1 MRRTKTDITQKRFDY
16 LCEFRTKKDSDGRE
30 VKGMEVKLT
39 GTAEEIAALVLQL
52 QGRREGSCILLGQGG
67 KSAAGE
73 RPQDRIE
80 IKEC

>member
-1 MRRTKTDITQKRFDY
+1 
-16 LCEFRTKKDSDGRE
+16 
-30 VKGMEVKLT
+30 MEVKLT
-39 GTAEEIAALVLQL
+39 GTAEETAALVLQL

>member
-1 MRRTKTDITQKRFDY
+1 
-16 LCEFRTKKDSDGRE
+16 
-30 VKGMEVKLT
+30 MEVKLT

-52 QGRREGSCILLGQGG
+52 QGRREGSCILLGLGG

>member
-1 MRRTKTDITQKRFDY
+1 
-16 LCEFRTKKDSDGRE
+16 
-30 VKGMEVKLT
+30 MEVKLT

-52 QGRREGSCILLGQGG
+52 QGRREGSCILLGMGG
-67 KSAAGE
+67 KSAASE

>member
-1 MRRTKTDITQKRFDY
+1 MKRHNS
-16 LCEFRTKKDSDGRE
+16 EEG
-30 VKGMEVKLT
+30 VKGMKVKLT

-52 QGRREGSCILLGQGG
+52 QGRREGRCILLGQGG
-67 KSAAGE
+67 KSATGE